1 MTLDLSRRILCPVLL
16 ILCPALLSVG
26 IHGAVIAGLLYTS
39 GYQVIGV
46 PVPAA
51 SVSIIMVA
59 AAGTESRRTI
69 PPPAEPIA
77 EPEPAVSL
85 PEDTPV
91 VIHKP
96 RPKPKPRPKAV
107 KKVQEQVKR
116 EVRSDEARL
125 TSALTNSAP
134 SPGVA
139 GGGPVNSKPASI
151 PRALRLQLPR
161 YPARARALR
170 IEGRVRVQYDVAS
183 DGRVNNVKI
192 LFAQPENLFEREVK
206 AAVRRWRFE
215 PGEPGYGLTRAIVF
229 RLNGAM
235 QID

>member
-59 AAGTESRRTI
+59 AAGTESRLTI

-77 EPEPAVSL
+77 EPEPAAPL

-116 EVRSDEARL
+116 EVRSDESHR

-134 SPGVA
+134 SPGVV
-139 GGGPVNSKPASI
+139 GGPVNSKPAST
-151 PRALRLQLPR
+151 PRALSLQLPR
-161 YPARARALR
+161 YPARAQALR
-170 IEGRVRVQYDVAS
+170 IEGRVRVQFDVAS

-192 LFAQPENLFEREVK
+192 LFAKPENMFEREVK

-229 RLNGAM
+229 RLNGTM